1 MSITIPA
8 ELLPADGR
16 FGCGPSKVRP
26 EALRAL
32 ATDGAALMGTS
43 HRQAP
48 VKGLVRR
55 IREGLST
62 LFDLPDGYE
71 VVLGNGGSTAFWD
84 AAILGLIRQRSA
96 HGVYGEFSAKF
107 ASGAAE
113 APFLDEP
120 VIAKAEPGSL
130 ALPKAQDGVDVY
142 AWAHN
147 ETSTGVMAPVARPH
161 GADADALVLIDAT
174 SGAGGLP
181 VDIDETD
188 VYYFAPQKSFAS
200 DGGLWIALM
209 SADALGRIAEI
220 KASGRWIPGF
230 LDLSIAVDNSTK
242 DQTYNTPAVATLFL
256 LADQIDW
263 MLSLGGLDGAVARTR
278 ESSDRLY
285 RWAEASEYATPFV
298 TDRAQRSLVVGTID
312 FADSVDAAALA
323 ATLRANGVVDVE
335 PYRKLGRNQLRVGM
349 FPAVDPDDVTA
360 LTACIDH
367 VVERL

>member
-8 ELLPADGR
+8 DLLPSDGR

-26 EALRAL
+26 AALQAL
-32 ATDGAALMGTS
+32 AGDGAALMGTS

-55 IREGLST
+55 VREGLMQ
-62 LFDLPDGYE
+62 LFDCPDGYE
-71 VVLGNGGSTAFWD
+71 VVLGNGGTTAFWD
-84 AAILGLIRQRSA
+84 AAIFGLIRQRSA
-96 HGVYGEFSAKF
+96 HGTYGEFSAKF
-107 ASGAAE
+107 ATGVAE
-113 APFLDEP
+113 APFLDDP
-120 VIAKAEPGSL
+120 VIAEAPAGSL
-130 ALPKAQDGVDVY
+130 ALPTRRDGVDAY

-147 ETSTGVMAPVARPH
+147 ETSTGVMAPVVRPA
-161 GADADALVLIDAT
+161 GVEDEALVLIDAT
-174 SGAGGLP
+174 SAAGGLP
-181 VDIDETD
+181 VDVEQTD
-188 VYYFAPQKSFAS
+188 VYYFAPQKNFGG

-209 SADALGRIAEI
+209 SPEALQRVAEI
-220 KASGRWIPGF
+220 KASGRWMPGF
-230 LDLSIAVDNSTK
+230 LDLSIAVDNSAK

-263 MLSLGGLDGAVARTR
+263 LHSLGGLSGAVERTR
-278 ESSDRLY
+278 TSSHRLY
-285 RWAEASEYATPFV
+285 SWAEKSPYATPFV
-298 TDRAQRSLVVGTID
+298 KDPKQRSLVVGTID

-323 ATLRANGVVDVE
+323 KTLRANGVVDVE